1 MFRTRYLLSAALGT
15 VLLVAVAGPAFA
27 GPAPLD
33 DGSSSGGGS
42 APAPTASGSSLWT
55 YVGYA
60 AGVLAV
66 IAVVMIASM
75 LLARLSH
82 RHAAHPA

>member
-1 MFRTRYLLSAALGT
+1 MLRTRTLLSAAFGT
-15 VLLVAVAGPAFA
+15 LLLVVMAGPAQA

-33 DGSSSGGGS
+33 DGSSSGGGTT
-42 APAPTASGSSLWT
+42 PAPIGSGSGLWT

-66 IAVVMIASM
+66 IAVVMVASI
-75 LLARLSH
+75 LLTRQSH

>member
-1 MFRTRYLLSAALGT
+1 MFRTRNLLSAAFGS
-15 VLLVAVAGPAFA
+15 VLLLVMAGPAFA

-33 DGSSSGGGS
+33 DAPSGGS
-42 APAPTASGSSLWT
+42 TTPAPTGSVSSLWT

-60 AGVLAV
+60 AAALAV
-66 IAVVMIASM
+66 IAVVMVTSVV
-75 LLARLSH
+75 LTRQSH

>member
-1 MFRTRYLLSAALGT
+1 MLRTRSLLSAAFGT
-15 VLLVAVAGPAFA
+15 LLLLVVGGPAHA

-33 DGSSSGGGS
+33 ETGTGNTQPVPPPSSGS
-42 APAPTASGSSLWT
+42 DLWT

-60 AGVLAV
+60 AAALAV
-66 IAVVMIASM
+66 IAVVMIASIV
-75 LLARLSH
+75 LSRQSH

>member
-1 MFRTRYLLSAALGT
+1 MLRTRSLLSAVFGT
-15 VLLVAVAGPAFA
+15 LLLLVVAGPAYA

-33 DGSSSGGGS
+33 ETGTGSTQPAPPTSSGS
-42 APAPTASGSSLWT
+42 DLWT

-60 AGVLAV
+60 AAALAV
-66 IAVVMIASM
+66 IAVVIVASM
-75 LLARLSH
+75 VLTRQSH

>member
-1 MFRTRYLLSAALGT
+1 MLRTRYLLSTVFGT
-15 VLLVAVAGPAFA
+15 VLLLVVAGPAYA

-33 DGSSSGGGS
+33 ETGAGSTSPAAPTSSGLD
-42 APAPTASGSSLWT
+42 LWT

-60 AGVLAV
+60 AAALAV
-66 IAVVMIASM
+66 IAVVMVASIV
-75 LLARLSH
+75 LSRQTH

>member
-1 MFRTRYLLSAALGT
+1 MLRTRSLLSAAFGT
-15 VLLVAVAGPAFA
+15 LLLLVVAGPAHA

-33 DGSSSGGGS
+33 ETGTGTQPAPPTSSGS
-42 APAPTASGSSLWT
+42 DLWT

-60 AGVLAV
+60 AAALAV
-66 IAVVMIASM
+66 IGLVMVASIV
-75 LLARLSH
+75 LTRHSH

>member
-1 MFRTRYLLSAALGT
+1 MLRTRYLLSTLFGP
-15 VLLVAVAGPAFA
+15 VLLLVVAGPAQA

-33 DGSSSGGGS
+33 ETGTGSTPPASPTSSG
-42 APAPTASGSSLWT
+42 TDLWT

-60 AGVLAV
+60 AAVLAV
-66 IAVVMIASM
+66 IAAVMVASIV
-75 LLARLSH
+75 LTRHSH